1 MNTSWVALLSAL
13 LAGTCVSLW
22 LVSPGEQLKRSGR
35 SQSSTGRIRR
45 VPGWPPARSDAAPL
59 PRRLIVSAAAGV
71 AVGLGMAGQGGTFAP
86 LGWVLIPVLTAVGAI
101 VLGRL
106 EPAVSRQRR
115 QRLVMEL
122 PQALQLMSACLAAG
136 MPLRTAT
143 DAVAAA
149 FEGPVHEDLN
159 RVLALVDLG
168 FGDAEAWRSL
178 RTDPLWGA
186 TAVDLARSVESGTM
200 MVDVLVHHAGH
211 ARSRRRAELEVG
223 AKAVGVRSVLPLMT
237 CFLPAFLLLG
247 VVPTVASAILNA
259 LS

>member
-1 MNTSWVALLSAL
+1 MNTSWVAVVSAL

-35 SQSSTGRIRR
+35 SRSSTGRGRR
-45 VPGWPPARSDAAPL
+45 VPGWPTARADAAPL
-59 PRRLIVSAAAGV
+59 PRRLLVSAAAAA
-71 AVGLGMAGQGGTFAP
+71 AVGLGIAGQGGAFAP
-86 LGWVLIPVLTAVGAI
+86 LGWVSVPVLAAVGAI

-106 EPAVSRQRR
+106 EPTLSRRRR

-122 PQALQLMSACLAAG
+122 PQALELMSACLAAG

-149 FEGPVHEDLN
+149 FEGPVNEDLN

-178 RTDPLWGA
+178 RNEALWGA

-200 MVDVLVHHAGH
+200 MVDVLVHHAQH